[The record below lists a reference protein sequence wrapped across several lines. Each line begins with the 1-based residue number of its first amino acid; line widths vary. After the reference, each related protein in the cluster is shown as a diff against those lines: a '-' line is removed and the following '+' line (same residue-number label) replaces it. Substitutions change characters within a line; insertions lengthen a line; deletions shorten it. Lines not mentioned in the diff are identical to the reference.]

1 MSTESLTSE
10 HPESQYLHLLQ
21 DLLVHGDVRADRTGV
36 GTRALF
42 GYTLRFD
49 LQKGFPVFTTKRIFW
64 KTAFKEMLWMLSGG
78 RNIREL
84 LEQNVHIWTDWPLK
98 TYRQTTGDMI
108 ETEAFERR
116 ILEDPAFAEKWGD
129 LGPVYGWQWR
139 HWPGNEGQSIDQ
151 VAELVEGLKHNP
163 TSRRLLFEGWNVAD
177 LDAMALP
184 PCHKTYQFFVSQAT
198 GRLSAAL
205 MQRSADAYLGLGWN
219 IANLALLTH
228 VLAQQCGYEPGE
240 IVWFGGDVHLY
251 LNHQEQA
258 RIQIERVPRDWPT
271 LKILRKPAD
280 LFSYRIED
288 FELEGYDPHP
298 HIPAEVAV

>member
-1 MSTESLTSE
+1 MAKP
-10 HPESQYLHLLQ
+10 HPEYQYLELLEALLTRG
-21 DLLVHGDVRADRTGV
+21 DLRQDRTGV

-49 LQKGFPVFTTKRIFW
+49 LAEGFPVFTTKQIFW

-84 LEQNVHIWTDWPLK
+84 LAQNVRIWTDWPLK
-98 TYRQTTGDMI
+98 HYRQATG
-108 ETEAFERR
+108 ETISQAEFERR
-116 ILEDPAFAEKWGD
+116 ILEEADFAEAWGD

-139 HWPGNEGQSIDQ
+139 RWKAADGREIDQ
-151 VAELVEGLKHNP
+151 IAELIEGLRSNP
-163 TSRRLLFEGWNVAD
+163 ASRRLLFEGWNVGE

-184 PCHKTYQFFVSQAT
+184 PCHKTYQFFVSGET

-228 VLAQQCGYEPGE
+228 LLAEQCGYEPGE
-240 IVWFGGDVHLY
+240 IVWFGCDVHLY

-258 RIQIERVPRDWPT
+258 RTQIAREPRP
-271 LKILRKPAD
+271 LPRLRIRRKAAS
-280 LFSYRIED
+280 LFDYRIDD
-288 FELEGYDPHP
+288 FELDGYDPHP
-298 HIPAEVAV
+298 HIAADVAV

>member
-1 MSTESLTSE
+1 MAKP
-10 HPESQYLHLLQ
+10 HPEYQYLELLEALLTRG
-21 DLLVHGDVRADRTGV
+21 DLRQDRTGV

-49 LQKGFPVFTTKRIFW
+49 LAEGFPVFTTKQIFW

-84 LEQNVHIWTDWPLK
+84 LEQNVRIWTDWPLK
-98 TYRQTTGDMI
+98 HYRQATG
-108 ETEAFERR
+108 ETISQPEFERR
-116 ILEDPAFAEKWGD
+116 ILEDVGFAEAWGD

-139 HWPGNEGQSIDQ
+139 RWKAADGREIDQ
-151 VAELVEGLKHNP
+151 IAELIEGLRTNP
-163 TSRRLLFEGWNVAD
+163 ASRRLLFEGWNVGE

-184 PCHKTYQFFVSQAT
+184 PCHKTYQFFVSGET

-205 MQRSADAYLGLGWN
+205 LQRSAADYLGRGWN

-228 VLAQQCGYEPGE
+228 LLAEPCGFEPGE
-240 IVWFGGDVHLY
+240 IVWFGCDVHLY

-258 RIQIERVPRDWPT
+258 RTQIAREPRP
-271 LKILRKPAD
+271 LPRLRIRRQAAS
-280 LFSYRIED
+280 LFDYRIDD
-288 FELEGYDPHP
+288 FELDGYDPHP
-298 HIPAEVAV
+298 HIAADVAV